1 MTTKET
7 IQEKENTSMKQYSRY
22 QHTFTTCL
30 NSEFF
35 KAVVYT
41 LNKELKF
48 SGDGID
54 KNSNVN
60 VI

>member
-1 MTTKET
+1 MTTRET

-41 LNKELKF
+41 LNKELTF

-54 KNSNVN
+54 KK
-60 VI
+60 